1 MKALTSTIALAL
13 ALALSSPALAASEK
27 SKGAGGPKAAAADT
41 YKAPAQKS
49 KKAMKGMTSERRAG
63 VVSDVPRNRPECK
76 KVGGSWDD
84 QTNTCN
90 EKKKM

>member
-1 MKALTSTIALAL
+1 
-13 ALALSSPALAASEK
+13 
-27 SKGAGGPKAAAADT
+27 
-41 YKAPAQKS
+41 
-49 KKAMKGMTSERRAG
+49 MKGMTSERRAG